1 MFDDLAAAVRPG
13 LDGLVLPKVNSPE
26 EIETVEDL
34 LDKME
39 PERGLERNSIRLLI
53 AIESPRGL
61 LRALELASASPRV
74 IGLALGAEDFAREM
88 GLPFRRE
95 AEARDLLYVR
105 SSLACAAAAANVQAV
120 DAVWTDLNDL
130 DGCAKFAQQGRRLGF
145 TGMSAIHPAQVEL
158 INTSFSPTAE
168 EVAYCRKVV
177 EAFQA
182 GQARGDGA
190 IAFGGQML
198 DLPVVERARR
208 VLALADSLKK

>member
-1 MFDDLAAAVRPG
+1 ML
-13 LDGLVLPKVNSPE
+13 
-26 EIETVEDL
+26 
-34 LDKME
+34 
-39 PERGLERNSIRLLI
+39 
-53 AIESPRGL
+53 
-61 LRALELASASPRV
+61 
-74 IGLALGAEDFAREM
+74 
-88 GLPFRRE
+88 FRS
-95 AEARDLLYVR
+95 LYVR
-105 SSLACAAAAANVQAV
+105 SALACAAAAANVQAV

-130 DGCAKFAQQGRRLGF
+130 DGCAMFAQQGRRLGF

-158 INTSFSPTAE
+158 INTAFSPTAE
-168 EVAYCRKVV
+168 EVDYCRKVV